1 MKKVLAV
8 ALLDLRRFGF
18 GLISAA
24 LVAGLLPSLAN
35 GLGAPVETATIL
47 AATFLLVGAVCGG
60 YFGADFA
67 EGRASFFFARPLPTS
82 ALITG
87 RAAALL
93 TLAGLAFLAFM
104 ASNWISSTEAGKW
117 TPWVL
122 QKRHVYALGIGW
134 AVSLFVSLGIA
145 ARARD
150 PRGRSGMRDAI
161 VIPLRMGASI
171 TAFFL
176 MFGLFADLIIRA
188 YFNNFR
194 PIELFLWSW
203 AIASLVASFVAIA
216 LGRTE
221 RLRIARLQSL
231 VMGVHFVL
239 ISLVVAAAWAYVLH
253 PGPEAIEKVVA
264 TGGSASADGRTALV
278 AAVVNRGDGKTF
290 VPIFVLDIASGQ
302 AVRLNADKHDGP
314 WTSTDG
320 SSVVWSEATPFFFR
334 PLWRRLGGKTTFRVR
349 SASGEIQPLPM
360 PSKAPDY
367 RTARE
372 LSQFGGVID
381 WVLPAPDGDTFAILW
396 DRHLTFTSRT
406 RGELSD
412 TNYGGS
418 TRSFRLRT
426 AVFRPSGELR
436 MAAVRR
442 DPRGEQSLEFVDIE
456 PKSGAVKVLRS
467 LKDDM
472 FGWTVFDS
480 TGDRALMTSG
490 LRPGRGSSVVLVH
503 LNESPGAGETTTLMA
518 DVFFPTP
525 RFMSDGR
532 IVVSSRAALGAPYEA
547 SLSIFSPEGKPV
559 LDVPTA
565 LGHSGYMGPEMFPGV
580 LAMTSA
586 GSEAATILLDTTTGK
601 VLREITGLRPQG
613 VFVSPPPAGSA
624 AARLLQSADG
634 KLYELPS
641 LDAAPRL
648 LLPLPRR

>member
-1 MKKVLAV
+1 MKKTLAV
-8 ALLDLRRFGF
+8 ALLDGRRLGF
-18 GLISAA
+18 GLVSAA
-24 LVAGLLPSLAN
+24 LIAGLIPSLLDGIGEPIPA
-35 GLGAPVETATIL
+35 GSVLVALFV
-47 AATFLLVGAVCGG
+47 LVGAACGG
-60 YFGADFA
+60 YFGTDFA
-67 EGRASFFFARPLPTS
+67 EGRSSFFFARPLPTW
-82 ALITG
+82 ALIGG
-87 RAAALL
+87 RVAALL
-93 TLAGLAFLAFM
+93 LLAGVSFLAFLA
-104 ASNWISSTEAGKW
+104 SNGISSTESKW
-117 TPWVL
+117 TPWIL
-122 QKRHVYALGIGW
+122 EKRHAYALGIGW
-134 AVSLFVSLGIA
+134 SVSLFVSLGIA

-161 VIPLRMGASI
+161 VIPMRISASI

-176 MFGLFADLIIRA
+176 MFGLFADLILRA

-194 PIELFLWSW
+194 PIELFFWSW

-216 LGRTE
+216 SGRTE

-253 PGPEAIEKVVA
+253 PGPDAIEKVVA
-264 TGGSASADGRTALV
+264 TWGSASADGRTAFV
-278 AAVVNRGDGKTF
+278 AARVNRGDGKTF
-290 VPIFVLDIASGQ
+290 EPIFLLDIASGQ
-302 AVRLNADKHDGP
+302 AARLNADKHDGP
-314 WTSTDG
+314 WTSADG

-334 PLWRRLGGKTTFRVR
+334 PLWRRLGGETTFRVR
-349 SASGEIQPLPM
+349 SASGEIRPLPM

-367 RTARE
+367 RSARD
-372 LSQFGGVID
+372 LSRFGGVID
-381 WVLPAPDGDTFAILW
+381 WVLPAPDGDTFAVLW

-436 MAAVRR
+436 MATVRR
-442 DPRGEQSLEFVDIE
+442 DSGGEQSLEFVDIE

-467 LKDDM
+467 LKAD
-472 FGWTVFDS
+472 TVAWLLLDS

-490 LRPGRGSSVVLVH
+490 LRPGRGSSVFLVH
-503 LNESPGAGETTTLMA
+503 LNGSHGDVETTTLMA

-532 IVVSSRAALGAPYEA
+532 IVVSKRTTIGAPYQA
-547 SLSIFSPEGKPV
+547 SLSIFSPDGKLV
-559 LDVPTA
+559 LNAPTA

-580 LAMTSA
+580 LAMTSG
-586 GSEAATILLDTTTGK
+586 GSEAATTLLDTTTGT
-601 VLREITGLRPQG
+601 VVREIAGLRAQN
-613 VFVSPPPAGSA
+613 VFEDPPPPGSP
-624 AARLLQSADG
+624 AARLLHSVDG

-648 LLPLPRR
+648 LLPLTRR